1 MFNLPINSTA
11 FILEVYNEFS
21 NDYSNIIISNKYVK
35 RRYTETEVSIN
46 NNLNKIIFYRV
57 SFIFLVLFNTL
68 RFAYNNLQ
76 RLDWTYNNYNYA
88 HI

>member
-21 NDYSNIIISNKYVK
+21 NDYNIIIISNKYVK
-35 RRYTETEVSIN
+35 RRYAETEVSIN

-57 SFIFLVLFNTL
+57 CFIFLVFLIL
-68 RFAYNNLQ
+68 WYVYNNLQ
-76 RLDWTYNNYNYA
+76 RSD
-88 HI
+88 

>member
-21 NDYSNIIISNKYVK
+21 NDYSNIIKSNKYVK